1 MSDAMKAVVGEDD
14 PDVRVLIEL
23 VLQQSGFEVILA
35 ENGLEAIEAV
45 REHKPVLTTM
55 DVNMPGLDGFA
66 VVKRIREFSHT
77 YLIMITALT
86 EEVDVIRGFEAG
98 ADDYLI
104 KPFRP
109 RELRARADSMLRR
122 ASYGVGA
129 SGGPATDRPAAVP
142 QPDPESWAA
151 AASRELIADGTMP
164 LRTPA
169 AQPLVADQAPQAQA
183 QAQAPAPLRAVEPS
197 SPVRAPAPQ
206 EGTDSDFIRFAALTV
221 ELASG
226 RVSFEGRSLE
236 LTQVEADLLISLLR
250 SGRRVRSKAD
260 LVLVMRGEQ
269 FVTSHF
275 VNEADKREVE
285 RHVLGLMRKLGD
297 DGPATRYIEVVR
309 GVGYR
314 MADNAI

>member
-45 REHKPVLTTM
+45 RKHEPVLTTM

-66 VVKRIREFSHT
+66 AVKRIREFSHT

-129 SGGPATDRPAAVP
+129 SGGTTTDPPVVVP

-151 AASRELIADGTMP
+151 AASRELIADGSMP
-164 LRTPA
+164 LLTPS
-169 AQPLVADQAPQAQA
+169 AQPVADQTPETP
-183 QAQAPAPLRAVEPS
+183 APAPRHVARS
-197 SPVRAPAPQ
+197 SPARTTAQQ
-206 EGTDSDFIRFAALTV
+206 EGTNSEFIRFAALTV

>member
-1 MSDAMKAVVGEDD
+1 MTDSMVAVVGEDD
-14 PDVRVLIEL
+14 ADVRMLIEL

-35 ENGLEAIEAV
+35 ADGLQAIEAV
-45 REHKPVLTTM
+45 RKHQPVLTTM

-66 VVKRIREFSHT
+66 VAKRIREFSHT

-98 ADDYLI
+98 ADDYLV

-122 ASYGVGA
+122 ASYGEGLSA
-129 SGGPATDRPAAVP
+129 GPTMAAPPVVLRPN
-142 QPDPESWAA
+142 PESWAA
-151 AASRELIADGTMP
+151 AASRELVADGAMP
-164 LRTPA
+164 GSTEAVQPPTGDQDGADGSAPRRPVSLAPVPA
-169 AQPLVADQAPQAQA
+169 ANDNVDN
-183 QAQAPAPLRAVEPS
+183 
-197 SPVRAPAPQ
+197 
-206 EGTDSDFIRFAALTV
+206 DFIRFQALTV

-226 RVSFEGRSLE
+226 HVSFEGRPLE
-236 LTQVEADLLISLLR
+236 LTRVEADLLVSLLR

-285 RHVLGLMRKLGD
+285 RQILGLMRKLGD
-297 DGPATRYIEVVR
+297 DGPSMKYIEVVR

-314 MADNAI
+314 MADHAL

>member
-45 REHKPVLTTM
+45 RQHDPVLTTM

-66 VVKRIREFSHT
+66 AVKRIREFSHT

-86 EEVDVIRGFEAG
+86 EEIDVIRGFEAG

-129 SGGPATDRPAAVP
+129 SGGTATDSPVVVP

-151 AASRELIADGTMP
+151 AASRELIADGSMP
-164 LRTPA
+164 LVTPS
-169 AQPLVADQAPQAQA
+169 AQPVVADQTPETP
-183 QAQAPAPLRAVEPS
+183 APAPLRPVAPS
-197 SPVRAPAPQ
+197 SPARTSAQQ
-206 EGTDSDFIRFAALTV
+206 EGTNGDFIRFAALTV

-285 RHVLGLMRKLGD
+285 RHVLSLMRKLGD